1 MEGERPYFDEGE
13 RPYLCRFLDAG
24 IRRGGARSGGVQKAP
39 GHEVAGRFGRRAAAQ
54 RYGDLIVAPVMV
66 VGAEL
71 ASGDLGKV
79 WRGAWKRAM
88 GIAVVARSVSTGDRL
103 VDWRGCAK
111 RERRQRGAGATE
123 RESGGA
129 DRRSG
134 S

>member
-1 MEGERPYFDEGE
+1 MANVRS
-13 RPYLCRFLDAG
+13 CAVVQVCCAG
-24 IRRGGARSGGVQKAP
+24 FWTPASREAPRARAAGVQKAP

-54 RYGDLIVAPVMV
+54 RYGDLIVALVMV

-111 RERRQRGAGATE
+111 RDRRQRGAGATE
-123 RESGGA
+123 RESGCA